1 VQKRKLLHFLFN
13 KLLPCY
19 LLAFVVSLSSYAQN
33 SDIDSL
39 KKEIAGTE
47 NPEEL
52 ANLLHQ
58 LVWELSYYNPEESI
72 EPAQRALNLSLELG
86 DSSLIATSY
95 NRIGLVHDYAGN
107 FDLAENNYKK
117 AYEIQLSYAGEE
129 STDGLMNNLASVYYY
144 TGRYEESMD
153 FYLKSLKIRESK
165 RNSSDPKS
173 LKNIAQSY
181 NNIALLLKRQKNY
194 EGAISYYKK
203 SLIIKEELQDVE
215 SLIVT
220 HSNLGA
226 LFTEQDSMIKAEK
239 EFEQALL
246 LSDSIGDFVS
256 KAMILNNIGL
266 LKNDGANAAKAEVYF
281 KQSMSLYEEIGD
293 YYGKATAQF
302 NLANLYRDRGDI
314 VQAEHAALEVLK
326 ISQQIK
332 VPEVNMSALHL
343 LSEINAKT
351 NPKISLHYLTT
362 YITLKDSVNDV
373 AIANK
378 INQQAVMYETE
389 KKEIEIA
396 LLKKDQEI
404 IEAQNKQKDLVISK
418 NQDYQ
423 MFLIIGIALVA
434 ILGLFFVL
442 YFRSRKEA
450 AEQRAEK
457 LHIQHQREL
466 DNLRNSLLRTENNET
481 VEKIDLGIGQDE
493 LNLYLLN
500 PLSDRE
506 IEVLYLIA
514 EGKKNK
520 DIAEQLY
527 ISINTVK
534 THVLHI
540 YEKLAVKNR
549 TEAAAKAN
557 SMKIIN

>member
-1 VQKRKLLHFLFN
+1 MQKLLFLHIP
-13 KLLPCY
+13 LRL
-19 LLAFVVSLSSYAQN
+19 VVLCSFLCLVANNSVQAQN
-33 SDIDSL
+33 DDIDSL
-39 KKEIAGTE
+39 KKTISETT
-47 NPEEL
+47 NPAEL
-52 ANLLHQ
+52 ASLLHQ
-58 LVWELSYYNPEESI
+58 LVWEMSYYNPQESV
-72 EPAQRALNLSLELG
+72 EPAQRALNLSLDLG

-107 FDLAENNYKK
+107 FDLAEKNYKR
-117 AYEIQLSYAGEE
+117 AYDIQLTFEGEDA
-129 STDGLMNNLASVYYY
+129 TDGLLNNLASVYYY

-153 FYLKSLKIRESK
+153 FYLKSLTIRESK
-165 RNSSDPKS
+165 RDPSIPKS

-194 EGAISYYKK
+194 SGAISYYQK
-203 SLIIKEELQDVE
+203 SLTIKKELEDIG

-226 LFTEQDSMIKAEK
+226 LYMEQDSLVKAEK
-239 EFEQALL
+239 EFEQALFL
-246 LSDSIGDFVS
+246 TDSIGDFVS

-266 LKNDGANAAKAEVYF
+266 LKNKSPNSSAAEQF
-281 KQSMSLYEEIGD
+281 FLESMSLYQQIGD
-293 YYGKATAQF
+293 FYGKATAQF
-302 NLANLYRDRGDI
+302 NLANLYLDQGDYG
-314 VQAEHAALEVLK
+314 QAEQAALEVLK
-326 ISQQIK
+326 ISDEIK

-343 LSEINAKT
+343 LSQINSKT
-351 NPKISLHYLTT
+351 NPKKSLAYLSA
-362 YITLKDSVNDV
+362 YITLKDSINDV

-389 KKEIEIA
+389 KKENAIA
-396 LLKKDQEI
+396 LLKKDQQI
-404 IEAQNKQKDLVISK
+404 SEAENKQKDLVISK
-418 NQDYQ
+418 NQNYQ
-423 MFLIIGIALVA
+423 LFLIIGIGLVA
-434 ILGLFFVL
+434 ITGLFFVL
-442 YFRSRKEA
+442 YYRSRKEA

-457 LHIQHQREL
+457 LHVQHQREL
-466 DNLRNSLLRTENNET
+466 DNLRNSLLRPENNET
-481 VEKIDLGIGQDE
+481 SERIELGISQDQ

-520 DIAEQLY
+520 DIADQLF
-527 ISINTVK
+527 ISVNTVK

-540 YEKLAVKNR
+540 YEKLDVKNR

-557 SMKIIN
+557 SMKILK